1 MIDREARN
9 DLAVLIRRYLAE
21 EIKAFDLDE
30 QLERFRDSNDSG
42 VRFVATTMWFHYD
55 DCDDHFVVAS
65 KPQWDYFQRL
75 LLLLESN
82 STVTHE
88 RHRQWSISQ
97 LFAGLLLA
105 ACVWIVILLGVGLQ
119 LLVFCVPF
127 GIASIILSRF
137 RRQVI
142 AEGPFEA
149 IVTPF
154 SSIGDLRIAYKSAGT
169 FRKRQFPLQIERRLI
184 RSPLMS
190 AFWICHMYVMWA
202 ILAPVPLLLQCAP
215 DSFDYPVVKPG

>member
-9 DLAVLIRRYLAE
+9 DLAALIRRYLAE

-30 QLERFRDSNDSG
+30 QLERFRDSDDSG

-55 DCDDHFVVAS
+55 DCNDHFVVAS
-65 KPQWDYFQRL
+65 KPEWDYFQRL

-97 LFAGLLLA
+97 IFAGLLFA
-105 ACVWIVILLGVGLQ
+105 ACVWIAIKFGVGSH
-119 LLVFCVPF
+119 LLVFFVPF
-127 GIASIILSRF
+127 GIASIILARY
-137 RRQVI
+137 RRPVI
-142 AEGPFEA
+142 AEGPFDA

-154 SSIGDLRIAYKSAGT
+154 ASIGDLRIAYESAGT
-169 FRKRQFPLQIERRLI
+169 FRKRHFPRQIERRLI

-190 AFWICHMYVMWA
+190 AFWTCHMYVVWA
-202 ILAPVPLLLQCAP
+202 IVAPVPLLLQCAP
-215 DSFDYPVVKPG
+215 VSFKYPVVKPG

>member
-9 DLAVLIRRYLAE
+9 ELAALIRRYLAE

-30 QLERFRDSNDSG
+30 QLDRFRDSYDSG

-75 LLLLESN
+75 LLLIESN

-97 LFAGLLLA
+97 LFAGLLVA
-105 ACVWIVILLGVGLQ
+105 ACIWIAIHLGVGSH
-119 LLVFCVPF
+119 LLVFFVPF

-137 RRQVI
+137 RRPVI
-142 AEGPFEA
+142 AEGPFDA
-149 IVTPF
+149 IITPF
-154 SSIGDLRIAYKSAGT
+154 SSIGDLRIAYESAGA
-169 FRKRQFPLQIERRLI
+169 FRKRQFPRQIERRLI

-190 AFWICHMYVMWA
+190 AFWTCHMYVVWA

-215 DSFDYPVVKPG
+215 VSFNYPVVKPG

>member
-9 DLAVLIRRYLAE
+9 NLAALIRRYLDE

-30 QLERFRDSNDSG
+30 QLDGFRDSNDSG
-42 VRFVATTMWFHYD
+42 VSFVATTMWFHYD
-55 DCDDHFVVAS
+55 DCDDHLVVAS

-82 STVTHE
+82 STVSNE
-88 RHRQWSISQ
+88 RHRQWSILQ
-97 LFAGLLLA
+97 LVAGLLFA
-105 ACVWIVILLGVGLQ
+105 ACIWIVIHFGIGSHLLI
-119 LLVFCVPF
+119 FFAPF

-137 RRQVI
+137 RRPAI
-142 AEGPFEA
+142 ALGPFDA

-154 SSIGDLRIAYKSAGT
+154 SSIGDLRIAYESARQ
-169 FRKRQFPLQIERRLI
+169 FRKHQFPRHIEPRLI

-202 ILAPVPLLLQCAP
+202 ILAPVPLLVQCAP
-215 DSFDYPVVKPG
+215 VSFNCPTVKPG